1 MAAKTLRGIHVFWW
15 VAGFFAVT
23 IALDSLFVVWA
34 IQTFPGEQVKN
45 SYVLGLDFNHEVAR
59 RKAQEQLGWAAEIGV
74 RGEPSRMLVVRVK
87 DAGAAAVTGL
97 QMSASIHLAGQASSQ
112 TLKLAE
118 QLPGD
123 YVAPLDLPAGAHI
136 EIAAS
141 ASRSSSDAI
150 IFEAAKSLEL
160 P

>member
-1 MAAKTLRGIHVFWW
+1 MAAKALRGIHVFWW

-45 SYVLGLDFNHEVAR
+45 SYVLGLDFNQEVAR
-59 RKAQEQLGWAAEIGV
+59 RKAQEQIGWTAEIGV
-74 RGEPSRMLVVRVK
+74 RDEPSRMLVVRVK
-87 DAGAAAVTGL
+87 DADVVAVTGL
-97 QMSASIHLAGQASSQ
+97 KVSASVHVAGQSGAQ

-118 QLPGD
+118 QVPGE
-123 YVAPLDLPAGAHI
+123 YVAPLDLPSTVRV

-141 ASRSSSDAI
+141 ASRSSSEAI
-150 IFEAAKSLEL
+150 VFEAAKTLEL